1 MYEKKNAPSK
11 MNSPHCV
18 PILFFVIPAIAI
30 VHLNLE
36 AFYSRSTYNFL
47 ASFYELRIL
56 SFFVNHLRILLF
68 IEMFQVMLE

>member
-1 MYEKKNAPSK
+1 MYENKNAPSE
-11 MNSPHCV
+11 MISPRCV

-36 AFYSRSTYNFL
+36 AFYSRSIHNCF

-68 IEMFQVMLE
+68 IEMFQI

>member
-1 MYEKKNAPSK
+1 MYGNKNAPSE
-11 MNSPHCV
+11 MISPRCV

-36 AFYSRSTYNFL
+36 AFYSRSTFL

-56 SFFVNHLRILLF
+56 SFFVNHLRILMF

>member
-1 MYEKKNAPSK
+1 MYENKNAPSK
-11 MNSPHCV
+11 MISPSCV

-36 AFYSRSTYNFL
+36 ALYSRSTYNFL
-47 ASFYELRIL
+47 ASFYEFKIL

-68 IEMFQVMLE
+68 IEMFQI